1 MHIYFPCPFTF
12 IYFVCFQLA
21 ATEMTRHQRLEE
33 AWGNISQNVIDEAVG
48 QWKKRL
54 RACVKVKG
62 HHFEH
67 LLK

>member
-1 MHIYFPCPFTF
+1 MN
-12 IYFVCFQLA
+12 
-21 ATEMTRHQRLEE
+21 ATEMTRHQRLE
-33 AWGNISQNVIDEAVG
+33 AAPRWTWGSTSQNVIDEAVD

-54 RACVKVKG
+54 RACAKVKG